1 MNLEVNKVLV
11 KGKVKSIIQ
20 GVENEEV
27 LVHYH
32 DKVTAGNGEKEDY
45 LEGKGRINNEISCI
59 IFKELEKAGIN
70 THFIQYAGP
79 ELMRCKKVA
88 IIPIEVVVRNIAD
101 GSIVRQTRI
110 PKNTAF
116 SPPLIEFYLKDDSK
130 NDPLITE
137 DRLSLMGYKDL
148 RFIKRYAAEVN
159 AVVSTLFNKIGIT
172 LVDFKLEFGSTV
184 DGKIVIA
191 DEISPDGCR
200 LRKLETG
207 ESMDKDLFRKDTGD
221 IVIAYTHIL
230 NSLKNIVK

>member
-1 MNLEVNKVLV
+1 MKINPEVNKPIVF
-11 KGKVKSIIQ
+11 GKVKTVYQ
-20 GVENEEV
+20 GIEDEEV
-27 LVHYH
+27 LIHYH
-32 DKVTAGNGEKEDY
+32 DKVTAGNGAKE
-45 LEGKGRINNEISCI
+45 ENFKGKGKLTAEISSQ

-70 THFIQYAGP
+70 THFIQSAGP
-79 ELMRCKKVA
+79 GMMRCKKVA

-101 GSIVRQTRI
+101 GSIVRETRI
-110 PKNTAF
+110 PKNTVF

-148 RFIKRYAAEVN
+148 RFIKRYATEVN

-184 DGKIVIA
+184 DGEIVVA

-200 LRKLETG
+200 LRNSDNQ
-207 ESMDKDLFRKDTGD
+207 SMDKDLFRKNKGD
-221 IVIAYTHIL
+221 IIEAYSQIL
-230 NSLKNIVK
+230 KSLKEI